1 MFNFKEELAKYRKSL
16 ETTELSGG
24 VSGDEVRDILD
35 IAKELVNARAAGF
48 EPEAVAPVRPVAAEA
63 AKEETSEAAKSE
75 SQQAEDAEG
84 NAPAGEMLSEEVT
97 PVEEGLPVE
106 EKISEEETL

>member
-35 IAKELVNARAAGF
+35 IAKELVNARAAGY
-48 EPEAVAPVRPVAAEA
+48 EPEAVAPVATEEKEKSQVNVPEAGELSTEENEGAAEA
-63 AKEETSEAAKSE
+63 TEVPEASE
-75 SQQAEDAEG
+75 SGADEVD
-84 NAPAGEMLSEEVT
+84 PAKTSTIEEA
-97 PVEEGLPVE
+97 L
-106 EKISEEETL
+106 

>member
-48 EPEAVAPVRPVAAEA
+48 EPEAVAPV
-63 AKEETSEAAKSE
+63 AKTETSEVTIQATSAAGTEDMSQSAPE
-75 SQQAEDAEG
+75 ST
-84 NAPAGEMLSEEVT
+84 EVAADVSDQET
-97 PVEEGLPVE
+97 DGSADVPG
-106 EKISEEETL
+106 EETH

>member
-48 EPEAVAPVRPVAAEA
+48 EPEAVAPVRPAAA

-75 SQQAEDAEG
+75 SQQAEDTEG
-84 NAPAGEMLSEEVT
+84 NAAAGEMRSEEVT
-97 PVEEGLPVE
+97 PVEERLPAE